1 MVVEDCST
9 REDETD
15 VVVGAADVVEEVL
28 VLEAALV
35 VVDVVSGGTLELAES
50 VDCGSVI
57 GTVVDRVDEDGST
70 VVLAAG
76 VVSAL
81 GKRR

>member
-15 VVVGAADVVEEVL
+15 VVVGAADVVEGVL

-35 VVDVVSGGTLELAES
+35 VVVVVSGGTLELAVS

-57 GTVVDRVDEDGST
+57 GTVVDRVDKDGST